1 MGSVLD
7 DSNSSNQTEHLL
19 SFEQNTYK
27 PQVSSVNPLIPI
39 SERNNLLEEKGLFQG
54 EIIVHSEGET
64 IKAYLSEDG
73 RPLYDQEITVDG
85 KTLSTG
91 IYNVIG
97 YLNNNVLSFPSGDN
111 SSTKPRQF
119 CESNKRTLTGIK
131 WKAFINFFS
140 KLKRYNNEFKDL
152 NYFNRLGSDERI
164 SQYQNRFRNFMILKG
179 TFVRMKEI
187 DQTKYLKDFTDHIVR
202 LENYSINNN
211 ELFKQRNVNKVL
223 IVIVS
228 SDKGLCGSFNSSLI
242 KEFNLFCNNN
252 NFNTITVLP
261 IGKKAYDFFKNSN
274 FDLILD
280 YWEDLNDFSYE
291 KSSEICDFIISNFI
305 ESRFDKV
312 SIIYNEFKN
321 VAVQK
326 TVSENFLPVI
336 QEEANQNDSNN
347 NYIFEPQK
355 NKIIDDLIPQTLKT
369 QLLKSVL
376 ESNASEQGS
385 RMTAMSQATDNAGEL
400 LKELKLTYN
409 RSRQAA
415 ITKEILEIVGGA
427 EALNN

>member
-1 MGSVLD
+1 MPSIKEVKNRIGSVKSTQQL
-7 DSNSSNQTEHLL
+7 T
-19 SFEQNTYK
+19 
-27 PQVSSVNPLIPI
+27 
-39 SERNNLLEEKGLFQG
+39 
-54 EIIVHSEGET
+54 
-64 IKAYLSEDG
+64 KAMKM
-73 RPLYDQEITVDG
+73 V
-85 KTLSTG
+85 
-91 IYNVIG
+91 
-97 YLNNNVLSFPSGDN
+97 
-111 SSTKPRQF
+111 
-119 CESNKRTLTGIK
+119 
-131 WKAFINFFS
+131 AAA
-140 KLKRYNNEFKDL
+140 KLKKAQDKVLQLRPYSKKLNEIL
-152 NYFNRLGSDERI
+152 SNLSD
-164 SQYQNRFRNFMILKG
+164 
-179 TFVRMKEI
+179 
-187 DQTKYLKDFTDHIVR
+187 
-202 LENYSINNN
+202 SINN
-211 ELFKQRNVNKVL
+211 ELFKERNVNKVL
-223 IVIVS
+223 VVIVS
-228 SDKGLCGSFNSSLI
+228 SDKGLCGGFNSSLI
-242 KEFNLFCNNN
+242 KEFKSFSNDN
-252 NFNTITVLP
+252 NFNNITVLP

-280 YWEDLNDFSYE
+280 YWEELNEFSYE
-291 KSSEICDFIISNFI
+291 KSSEICDFIISSFI

-336 QEEANQNDSNN
+336 REETKENDSNN